1 MLTRPLPLMFGPRGG
16 GRLRPVLNL
25 DFLSGSVDSRISFT
39 RASTATYFDANGV
52 MQAAAI
58 NQPRFDFD
66 PATLQ
71 PRGVLIEAQATNF
84 LVRSRE
90 FGAANWFTFGTVS
103 VAADAALAPDGT
115 MTADR
120 LTIASGSGIYQ
131 SATVTTG
138 TYADGIWLRADSNIS
153 VEVGSNDPGGAFV
166 KTTCNV
172 TTTWTR
178 FFVSKTTAYTTL
190 NIQVNGPATVYAW
203 QGQLES
209 GSVSTS
215 DIFTTTASVTRS
227 ADICSMSLSSAPGLS
242 VSEGSLFVEFETLT
256 ASNGGNQFVCR
267 LSDGTYN
274 NQIAANIQGGG
285 IELATAS
292 GGTYDGLA
300 QAGAIPAGTV
310 VKFAAAWKSN
320 DLAATVNGGSV
331 VADSSATIPS
341 GLTRLDIGHD
351 HNGSNH
357 AVGLRMR
364 RLRLYPIR
372 QPNAVLQGMTA

>member
-1 MLTRPLPLMFGPRGG
+1 MGG
-16 GRLRPVLNL
+16 YPAALSL
-25 DFLSGSVDSRISFT
+25 DFLNAPQSAASLLTFT
-39 RASTATYFDANGV
+39 RASTATYFDAAGV
-52 MQAAAI
+52 MQTAAI
-58 NQPRFDFD
+58 NVPRFDFD

-71 PRGVLIEAQATNF
+71 PRGLLMEAQATNL

-90 FGAANWFTFGTVS
+90 FGNASWITFGTVS
-103 VAADAALAPDGT
+103 VAEDVAIAPDGT

-131 SATVTTG
+131 PATLTTG
-138 TYADGIWLRADSNIS
+138 TYSDGIWLRADSNVS
-153 VEVGSNDPGGAFV
+153 VDIVSNDQGGAFA
-166 KTTCNV
+166 KTTCSV
-172 TTTWTR
+172 ATTWKR
-178 FFVSKTTAYTTL
+178 FFVSKTTTYTAL
-190 NIQVNGPATVYAW
+190 NLQVNGPATVYAW

-215 DIFTTTASVTRS
+215 DIPTTTAAVTRS
-227 ADICSMSLSSAPGLS
+227 ADICGMLLSSIPGFNGA
-242 VSEGSLFVEFETLT
+242 EGSLYVEFETLT

-274 NQIAANIQGGG
+274 NQIAVNMQGGG
-285 IELATAS
+285 VELATAS

-310 VKFAAAWKSN
+310 VKFAAAWKAN

-331 VADSSATIPS
+331 VADSSATIPT
-341 GLTRLDIGHD
+341 GLTRLDFGHD

-357 AVGLRMR
+357 VVGLRMR
-364 RLRLYPIR
+364 RLRLSPIR

>member
-16 GRLRPVLNL
+16 RRLRPALDLN
-25 DFLSGSVDSRISFT
+25 FLAGSLDSRISFT

-52 MQAAAI
+52 MQTVAI
-58 NQPRFDFD
+58 NAPRFDFD

-71 PRGVLIEAQATNF
+71 PRGLLLEGQATNF

-90 FGAANWFTFGTVS
+90 FGAGNWFTFGTVS
-103 VAADAALAPDGT
+103 VAGDAALAPDGT

-153 VEVGSNDPGGAFV
+153 VEIGSNDSGGAFV

-172 TTTWTR
+172 TTTWKR
-178 FFVSKTTAYTTL
+178 FFVSRTTAYTAL
-190 NIQVNGPATVYAW
+190 NLQVNGPATVYAW

-215 DIFTTTASVTRS
+215 DVFTTTAAVTRS
-227 ADICSMSLSSAPGLS
+227 ADICGMSLSSIPGLNGA
-242 VSEGSLFVEFETLT
+242 EGSLYVEFETLT
-256 ASNGGNQFVCR
+256 ASNGGNQFVAR

-300 QAGAIPAGTV
+300 QAGTITAGTI
-310 VKFAAAWKSN
+310 VKFAAAWKAN
-320 DLAATVNGGSV
+320 DLAATVNGGSI
-331 VADSSATIPS
+331 VADSSATIPT
-341 GLTRLDIGHD
+341 GLTRLDFGHD

-357 AVGLRMR
+357 VVGLRMR
-364 RLRLYPIR
+364 RMRLYPTR